1 MERIEVRRVAWYSIV
16 RYLSD
21 VTKGEIINIGILMNI
36 PETGE
41 LKYLFL
47 GPKNSKF
54 KSVWHSKVD
63 EKSYKL
69 GYDIITFLLNSV
81 DKNDL
86 RFGLNP
92 SADTFINQVIN
103 QQLPGNFVFS
113 DVQFA
118 KTSNSDLLFRNLS
131 EEYIGLKF
139 LDEESGSNSMVVK
152 KKAIQLIESKENLS
166 NYIKRNI
173 KIKPIKEL
181 GKSYTIDFGYSKNN
195 NLDLIHSAPEK
206 ISTAYE
212 WLERMNFITENY
224 TEPKKIS
231 LLYKSNGEN
240 NADGTLEQM
249 LSYLM
254 KKDSR
259 IVTYDI
265 FSSNGE
271 SAFSEELHE
280 IESSADSIY
289 ELEKLLA

>member
-41 LKYLFL
+41 LKYQFL

-54 KSVWHSKVD
+54 KFFWHSKVD

-113 DVQFA
+113 DVRFA
-118 KTSNSDLLFRNLS
+118 KTSNSDLYL
-131 EEYIGLKF
+131 EIYLK
-139 LDEESGSNSMVVK
+139 
-152 KKAIQLIESKENLS
+152 
-166 NYIKRNI
+166 NI
-173 KIKPIKEL
+173 L
-181 GKSYTIDFGYSKNN
+181 
-195 NLDLIHSAPEK
+195 
-206 ISTAYE
+206 
-212 WLERMNFITENY
+212 
-224 TEPKKIS
+224 
-231 LLYKSNGEN
+231 
-240 NADGTLEQM
+240 
-249 LSYLM
+249 
-254 KKDSR
+254 
-259 IVTYDI
+259 V
-265 FSSNGE
+265 
-271 SAFSEELHE
+271 
-280 IESSADSIY
+280 
-289 ELEKLLA
+289 